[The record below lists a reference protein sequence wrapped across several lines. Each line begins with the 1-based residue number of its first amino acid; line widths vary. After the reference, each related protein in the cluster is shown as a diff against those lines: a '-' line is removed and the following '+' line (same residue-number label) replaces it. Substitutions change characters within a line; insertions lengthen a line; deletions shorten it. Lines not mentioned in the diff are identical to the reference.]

1 MVTLSNVRFSE
12 ILFVHFCDQS
22 LSESKLK
29 RSLGLVTMKVLMMHS
44 SKGDN
49 LMIKQVKSK
58 KIYEIVAE
66 QLTDMIQKSE
76 FKPGERLPS
85 VQQLSEDFNVGR
97 SAIREA
103 LSALKA
109 MGMIEIRQGEGT
121 FVKKVAMNL
130 SDRMIPSILEQED
143 LKQLFEVRKL
153 NETGAAS
160 IAAEKRTDADLRKL
174 ERILR
179 EMKLAE
185 GDGRLG
191 EQADIDFHMAI
202 VAAAGNHMLERL
214 MATISETVEE
224 SMKEAR
230 QLFLYSNEEKMIQLY
245 QEHFRIYEAIRDG
258 DKEQAYQAMY
268 DHIAGVEKAIFLHDG
283 ADL

>member
-1 MVTLSNVRFSE
+1 
-12 ILFVHFCDQS
+12 
-22 LSESKLK
+22 
-29 RSLGLVTMKVLMMHS
+29 
-44 SKGDN
+44 
-49 LMIKQVKSK
+49 MIKQVKSK

-66 QLTDMIQKSE
+66 QLTDMIKQGE

-85 VQQLSEDFNVGR
+85 VQQLSEDFDVGR

-121 FVKKVAMNL
+121 FVKKVFLDL
-130 SDRMIPSILEQED
+130 SGEMIPSILEQED

-160 IAAEKRTDADLRKL
+160 IAAEKRSDMDIRKL
-174 ERILR
+174 ERILK

-185 GDGRLG
+185 GDGGLG

-202 VAAAGNHMLERL
+202 VAAAGNRMLERL
-214 MATISETVEE
+214 MITISETVEE

-230 QLFLYSNEEKMIQLY
+230 QLFLYSNEEKMKQLY
-245 QEHFRIYEAIRDG
+245 QEHFEIYEAILVQDR
-258 DKEQAYQAMY
+258 QRAYQAMY
-268 DHIAGVEKAIFLHDG
+268 DHIAGVEDAIFLHDG
-283 ADL
+283 DER

>member
-1 MVTLSNVRFSE
+1 
-12 ILFVHFCDQS
+12 
-22 LSESKLK
+22 
-29 RSLGLVTMKVLMMHS
+29 
-44 SKGDN
+44 
-49 LMIKQVKSK
+49 MIKQVKSK

-66 QLTDMIQKSE
+66 QLTDMIQNSE
-76 FKPGERLPS
+76 YKQGERLPS

-109 MGMIEIRQGEGT
+109 MGLIEIRQGEGT
-121 FVKKVAMNL
+121 FVKKVAMDL

-179 EMKLAE
+179 EMEHAE
-185 GDGRLG
+185 GDGGLG

-202 VAAAGNHMLERL
+202 VAAARNHMLERL
-214 MATISETVEE
+214 MTTISETVEE

-230 QLFLYSNEEKMIQLY
+230 QLFLYSNEEKMKQLY

-258 DKEQAYQAMY
+258 DRDKAYQAMY

-283 ADL
+283 EDL